1 MELLFRRGQSPAAT
15 GTIKFDLWAKFDV
28 TEEESALINKYSV
41 RNAILSEG
49 NTRRDAFRALRYGV
63 LLTIAV
69 TVVTSALRFNAGL
82 VFLAGLISLTVGSY
96 LIYQQIRE
104 QILVSDIL
112 EGREFVCRSVVTL
125 IEKEELLKRMAL
137 SFRHLL
143 EAMRTWGGTQVIEIT
158 PERAPTLKLVE
169 PSDAAA

>member
-15 GTIKFDLWAKFDV
+15 GRIKFDLGAKFDV
-28 TEEESALINKYSV
+28 TAEESAPIDKYSV
-41 RNAILSEG
+41 KNAILSEG
-49 NTRRDAFRALRYGV
+49 NTRRDMFRALRYGA
-63 LLTIAV
+63 LLTVAV
-69 TVVTSALRFNAGL
+69 TIVAEVLRFPASI
-82 VFLAGLISLTVGSY
+82 VFLAALFSITVGSY

-143 EAMRTWGGTQVIEIT
+143 EAMRSWGGTQVIEIT